1 MLEILDEQCT
11 GCTMCGQLCPTGA
24 IQFEIK
30 DGFRYPKVV
39 RNKCIN
45 CDLCNKR
52 CPAKNNNIEKNSYK
66 CCIENCIKNELLEN
80 SEVNDFDRYLNN
92 HEVNLLV
99 QTSKWLAFS

>member
-45 CDLCNKR
+45 CDL
-52 CPAKNNNIEKNSYK
+52 
-66 CCIENCIKNELLEN
+66 
-80 SEVNDFDRYLNN
+80 
-92 HEVNLLV
+92 
-99 QTSKWLAFS
+99 

>member
-52 CPAKNNNIEKNSYK
+52 CPAKNNNIEKNRIFQKYTL
-66 CCIENCIKNELLEN
+66 EGETMKNKESIVPLA
-80 SEVNDFDRYLNN
+80 VYYLNYQN
-92 HEVNLLV
+92 SSWKTMVML
-99 QTSKWLAFS
+99 QG